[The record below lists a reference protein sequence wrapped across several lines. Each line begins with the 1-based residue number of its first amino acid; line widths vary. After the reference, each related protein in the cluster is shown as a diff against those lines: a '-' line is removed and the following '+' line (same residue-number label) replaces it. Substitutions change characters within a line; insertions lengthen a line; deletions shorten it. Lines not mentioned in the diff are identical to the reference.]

1 MFSGSDKLVGEKG
14 TDCSFATG
22 IFGRQIVCCS
32 STLSYAPVLKP
43 VALLIV
49 SAQLLLRLYWWVGVA
64 KTCRRRGEVVLVEG
78 KNGESYALLVRSL
91 HSASVWVWQSSYSGS
106 NRGQIWRRKQAIMLA
121 YCKVR
126 CFVL

>member
-1 MFSGSDKLVGEKG
+1 M
-14 TDCSFATG
+14 
-22 IFGRQIVCCS
+22 
-32 STLSYAPVLKP
+32 LKP

-49 SAQLLLRLYWWVGVA
+49 SAQLLLRLYWRVGVA

-78 KNGESYALLVRSL
+78 KNGESYALLVHSL

-106 NRGQIWRRKQAIMLA
+106 NRGQIRRRKQTIMLA